1 MSECE
6 CENPLIVTI
15 YYLIPGAAG
24 LDSSIFA
31 HLKRNWT
38 WNNSANYRKGDKLAS
53 PPFIMS
59 EVAES
64 GRCVSVNTTKGKT
77 KVNPLPSVYLS
88 HSQYRVI

>member
-1 MSECE
+1 MV
-6 CENPLIVTI
+6 VTI
-15 YYLIPGAAG
+15 YYLPSGAAG

-77 KVNPLPSVYLS
+77 KVILLPSVYLS
-88 HSQYRVI
+88 HSQYRVIY